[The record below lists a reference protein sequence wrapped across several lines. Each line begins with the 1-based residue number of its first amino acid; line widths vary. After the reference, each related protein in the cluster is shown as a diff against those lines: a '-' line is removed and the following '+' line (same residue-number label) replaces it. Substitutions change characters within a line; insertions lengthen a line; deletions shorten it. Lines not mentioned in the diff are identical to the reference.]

1 MSNFF
6 KDSNILALRWCKK
19 LCRLPLGLAETTI
32 GQPACYGQWARLF
45 VMLMLPLLPNI
56 NNSFKLLQF
65 NIPLGRYNSKIESYF
80 NNNEKWLHCLLFV
93 AAGFAPLL
101 KAWSQCC
108 IRVQCWVLVFNQLSL
123 SGRRLLMSFHINF
136 ILLLFYF
143 LFYITH
149 DMDSSVL
156 WKISASKISESESTW
171 VHPNPS
177 KSKFKLKFIH
187 NCSPSPSPSPS
198 TQLYLESSITFITLI
213 FDHKVHTLVINFKK
227 VLLKYGKSMV

>member
-6 KDSNILALRWCKK
+6 KDSKILALRWCKK

-108 IRVQCWVLVFNQLSL
+108 IRVQCRVLVFNQLSL

-136 ILLLFYF
+136 VVTFFFFF
-143 LFYITH
+143 LYYTWHGFVCTRKNVCIQNIWDRVH
-149 DMDSSVL
+149 LSPPESIQVQVQAHVHSQL
-156 WKISASKISESESTW
+156 QSESESEYTTLPG
-171 VHPNPS
+171 VFNH
-177 KSKFKLKFIH
+177 IH
-187 NCSPSPSPSPS
+187 YINIWS
-198 TQLYLESSITFITLI
+198 QSSCFSHW
-213 FDHKVHTLVINFKK
+213 F
-227 VLLKYGKSMV
+227 